1 MELGVPELLL
11 AAVTVI
17 TPILAAIINQ
27 SKWDS
32 KVKNGVAF
40 GISAVLA
47 FVYLFF
53 TGQLTDLGDI
63 PGTVLTV
70 YGLQQ
75 LVYKLLLEK
84 LSKEIEAATSVQPG
98 QQVVVND
105 GVPNEVVETGSDH
118 AEVLIVNDEVDATP
132 VAPDYR
138 AAHRGD
144 VPLG

>member
-1 MELGVPELLL
+1 MMELGLPELLL

-27 SKWDS
+27 SKWS
-32 KVKNGVAF
+32 PQVKNGVAF
-40 GISAVLA
+40 GIALVLA
-47 FVYLFF
+47 LVYLLA
-53 TGQLTDLGDI
+53 TGQLTDLTDV

-75 LVYKLLLEK
+75 LVYKTLMEK
-84 LSKEIEAATSVQPG
+84 LTKEIEAATSVQPG
-98 QQVVVND
+98 QVVVVEE
-105 GVPNEVVETGSDH
+105 GVPNEVIETGGTN
-118 AEVLIVNDEVDATP
+118 AEVVIVEEDATP

-138 AAHRGD
+138 AQHRGD